1 MSTDRLKIYNG
12 ALLLCGEKHLASLTE
27 RREPRYLLDQV
38 WNDGGV
44 RGCLEQ
50 AQWHFAMRTS
60 QFDYNPS
67 FVAEF
72 GFQRAFT
79 KPDDWV
85 ITSGVF
91 EDGYCLTPLTQ
102 YADEKGYWFSD
113 RDTIY
118 VRYVSDAVTYGMDL
132 AGWPVSFTDYV
143 KAYFAS
149 RVIHKLSASEQK
161 IVFLMGPQAKPDKGW
176 LGRSLMIAKN
186 KSAMVM
192 PTTFPTRGTWAA
204 ARMNG
209 RNSNR
214 ADGGSQ
220 TQLIG

>member
-12 ALLLCGEKHLASLTE
+12 ALLLCGEKQLNSLTE
-27 RREPRYLLDQV
+27 VREARNLLDLV
-38 WNDGGV
+38 WNDNGV
-44 RGCLEQ
+44 NGCLEA

-60 QFDYNPS
+60 AFDYNPS
-67 FVAEF
+67 FVSQF
-72 GFQRAFT
+72 GFQRSFT

-91 EDGYCLTPLTQ
+91 EDGYCRTPLTQ
-102 YADEKGYWFSD
+102 YGDEAGFWFSD

-118 VRYVSDAVTYGMDL
+118 VRYVSNSVTYGNNL
-132 AGWPVSFTDYV
+132 AAWPVTFTDYV

-176 LGRSLMIAKN
+176 LNRSLIVAKN
-186 KSAMVM
+186 RAAMAL
-192 PTTFPTRGTWAA
+192 PTTFPTRGTWAS

-209 RNSNR
+209 RNTNR